1 TYLSPTAFFKAA
13 NTSSV
18 TGLYVF
24 IVKSP
29 LLLAEMEPGFHPVQ
43 LLCDFTT
50 IIVQASLFVFKI
62 LKKIYTP
69 LSFYLYRISILKNL

>member
-1 TYLSPTAFFKAA
+1 
-13 NTSSV
+13 
-18 TGLYVF
+18 
-24 IVKSP
+24 
-29 LLLAEMEPGFHPVQ
+29 MQ